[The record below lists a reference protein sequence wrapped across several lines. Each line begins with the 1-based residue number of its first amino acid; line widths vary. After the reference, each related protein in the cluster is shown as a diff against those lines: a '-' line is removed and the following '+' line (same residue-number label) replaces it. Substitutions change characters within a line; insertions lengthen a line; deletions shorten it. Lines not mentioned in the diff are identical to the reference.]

1 MYDENRYFSEIKK
14 NNVLKREKVGEV
26 RVIRIIV
33 QIGIL
38 WLFYYAGVIIVK
50 LTGIFI
56 PASIIGL
63 VLLWVAM
70 LLNIVNVK
78 WIQDGAGFM
87 IGFLTLFFV
96 PTTVGVIEYPEL
108 LTKDGAL
115 LVAAVVLSSIIT
127 IVLTGKVSLFVEKK
141 ENRSSE
147 G

>member
-1 MYDENRYFSEIKK
+1 M
-14 NNVLKREKVGEV
+14 

>member
-1 MYDENRYFSEIKK
+1 MRI
-14 NNVLKREKVGEV
+14 
-26 RVIRIIV
+26 IRNIV

-38 WLFYYAGVIIVK
+38 WLFYYLGVLIVE
-50 LTGIFI
+50 LTGIFV
-56 PASIIGL
+56 PASIVGL
-63 VLLWVAM
+63 VLLWVSM
-70 LLNIVNVK
+70 LLNIVKAK

-115 LVAAVVLSSIIT
+115 LILAVVISSIIT
-127 IVLTGKVSLFVEKK
+127 IVLTGKVSLFVEKR

>member
-1 MYDENRYFSEIKK
+1 M
-14 NNVLKREKVGEV
+14 

-38 WLFYYAGVIIVK
+38 WLFYYAGVLIVE

-70 LLNIVNVK
+70 LLNIVKVK

-115 LVAAVVLSSIIT
+115 LILAVVLSTMIT

>member
-1 MYDENRYFSEIKK
+1 MRAIQ
-14 NNVLKREKVGEV
+14 
-26 RVIRIIV
+26 IIL

-38 WLFYYAGVIIVK
+38 WLFYYIGVFIVE

-63 VLLWVAM
+63 VLLWGAM
-70 LLNIVNVK
+70 LLNIINVK

-115 LVAAVVLSSIIT
+115 LVLAVILSTIIT
-127 IVLTGKVSLFVEKK
+127 IVLTGKISLFVEKK
-141 ENRSSE
+141 ENHSSE

>member
-1 MYDENRYFSEIKK
+1 M
-14 NNVLKREKVGEV
+14 

-38 WLFYYAGVIIVK
+38 WLFYYAGVLIVH

-56 PASIIGL
+56 PASIVGL
-63 VLLWVAM
+63 VLLWIAM

-78 WIQDGAGFM
+78 WIQDGAGLM

-96 PTTVGVIEYPEL
+96 PTTVGVMEYPEL

-115 LVAAVVLSSIIT
+115 LVIAVVISSAIT
-127 IVLTGKVSLFVEKK
+127 IVLTGKVSLFIEKK

-147 G
+147 EEEHV

>member
-1 MYDENRYFSEIKK
+1 M
-14 NNVLKREKVGEV
+14 
-26 RVIRIIV
+26 RVIRIIL
-33 QIGIL
+33 QISIL
-38 WLFYYAGVIIVK
+38 WLFYYVGVFIVE

-63 VLLWVAM
+63 VLLWGAM
-70 LLNIVNVK
+70 LLNIINVK

-115 LVAAVVLSSIIT
+115 LVLAVILSTIIT
-127 IVLTGKVSLFVEKK
+127 IVLTGKISLFVEKK
-141 ENRSSE
+141 ENHSSE

>member
-1 MYDENRYFSEIKK
+1 M
-14 NNVLKREKVGEV
+14 GEV

>member
-1 MYDENRYFSEIKK
+1 M
-14 NNVLKREKVGEV
+14 
-26 RVIRIIV
+26 RVIQIIL

-38 WLFYYAGVIIVK
+38 WIFYYAGVLIVE

-115 LVAAVVLSSIIT
+115 LVLAVVLSTIIT
-127 IVLTGKVSLFVEKK
+127 IVCTGKVSLFVEKK

>member
-1 MYDENRYFSEIKK
+1 M
-14 NNVLKREKVGEV
+14 
-26 RVIRIIV
+26 RVIRIIL
-33 QIGIL
+33 QISIL
-38 WLFYYAGVIIVK
+38 WLFYYVGVFIVE

-63 VLLWVAM
+63 VLLWGAM
-70 LLNIVNVK
+70 LLNIINVK

-115 LVAAVVLSSIIT
+115 LVLAVILSTIIT
-127 IVLTGKVSLFVEKK
+127 IVLTGKISLFVEKK
-141 ENRSSE
+141 ENHSSE
-147 G
+147 GERHV